1 MDVYSLSSGES
12 EANLNARGYS
22 AGDEKRILD
31 ALGRG
36 LLKEFPNPERRE
48 CPGLD
53 VLKRVASRT
62 MPLEEVERWL
72 DHLGS
77 CSPCYRDF
85 TQLRKVREAQR
96 RRTLFAVAAS
106 ILVAVGIA
114 SWVLVQRH
122 NESLVA
128 QTAVLDLRSRSV
140 SRSPEPN
147 RGEQPLELRHGFS
160 QLNIYLPLGSP
171 EGVYEVRIVTNS
183 GKSLLNT
190 GGTAQLKDGI
200 TTLQVRED
208 AYIARPGQYILQ
220 IRKAP
225 SEWNSYPLV
234 LR

>member
-1 MDVYSLSSGES
+1 MKRG
-12 EANLNARGYS
+12 NLNARGYS
-22 AGDEKRILD
+22 AADEKRILD

-36 LLKEFPNPERRE
+36 LLKEFPNPGRSG
-48 CPGLD
+48 CPGSNI
-53 VLKRVASRT
+53 LKRIASKT
-62 MPLEEVERWL
+62 MPLAEAEKWL
-72 DHLGS
+72 NHLGS
-77 CSPCYRDF
+77 CSPCYKDF
-85 TQLRKVREAQR
+85 SGLRKGREVQR
-96 RRTLFAVAAS
+96 RRTLLAVAAS

-114 SWVLVQRH
+114 SSVLVQRH

-147 RGEQPLELRHGFS
+147 PGEQPLELRRGFS

-171 EGVYEVRIVTNS
+171 EGIYEVRIVTNS

-190 GGTAQLKDGI
+190 GGTAQLNDGI